1 MFLGERNWIEGVLS
15 LSKLSGRGGEG
26 GEVSVLFCIQ
36 FKVRSERDLG
46 LLLGFNEGS
55 P

>member
-1 MFLGERNWIEGVLS
+1 M
-15 LSKLSGRGGEG
+15 GGG
-26 GEVSVLFCIQ
+26 GGSVLFCIQ

-46 LLLGFNEGS
+46 LLLGLNEGF